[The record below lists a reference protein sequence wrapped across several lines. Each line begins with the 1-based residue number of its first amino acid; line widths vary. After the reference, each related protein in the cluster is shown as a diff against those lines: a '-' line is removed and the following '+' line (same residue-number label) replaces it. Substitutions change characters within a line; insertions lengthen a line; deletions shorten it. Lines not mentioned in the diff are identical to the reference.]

1 MNRSEELCKLLGIEP
16 TKNYKYLTNN
26 VYGEQIIDM
35 TNDFEDMENY
45 DWGKTQDKTGQKFRV
60 KKVLCDLIYPDLT
73 KPSNFVKLLDLLN
86 AYLDIRCDCLMAVV
100 PQIIDKAIFL
110 ASTNSSRFIEKKDKF
125 KKQAQQTEWEY

>member
-1 MNRSEELCKLLGIEP
+1 MNRSEELCKLLGIVPKTEV
-16 TKNYKYLTNN
+16 TQI
-26 VYGEQIIDM
+26 GESLGFCNTTI
-35 TNDFEDMENY
+35 
-45 DWGKTQDKTGQKFRV
+45 
-60 KKVLCDLIYPDLT
+60 KKVYPDLT

-125 KKQAQQTEWEY
+125 KKQAQQIEWEY

>member
-16 TKNYKYLTNN
+16 KCLDEEYSGCKYADDDSRQCCKKYNKNICEYSRFW
-26 VYGEQIIDM
+26 I
-35 TNDFEDMENY
+35 F
-45 DWGKTQDKTGQKFRV
+45 
-60 KKVLCDLIYPDLT
+60 PDLT

-110 ASTNSSRFIEKKDKF
+110 VSTNSDRFIGKKDKF
-125 KKQAQQTEWEY
+125 KKQAQATKWEY